1 MQPLSGVLAGRSAL
15 LPESGWGVLGD
26 VLAPP
31 PPMPSPQKPG
41 ASGVAVSMKDLAQ
54 RAKCSVNTVSLALRD
69 SPRIS
74 TGTRERVQKLAR
86 QMGYRPNPLI
96 SALVSTRRK
105 ASEQTIALLTK
116 FAEPF
121 HVVRSTR
128 LFESE
133 LYRGIEEKAAELG
146 FRVEEFATAVPGAP
160 SAERLTGILR
170 ARGIRGV
177 LLFPSGDIDVGFPD
191 LDWQHFAVVAAGF
204 HANQWPVHRTAMDQG
219 RSVELCL
226 AHLTALGFRRIGFGL
241 TRVLDPRWNYAASGR
256 FLVWQASQPKR
267 NLVPWIE
274 SADEFPSEEALEKW
288 LLKHRPDA
296 VIVFNAGYADGVER
310 LNKKHGLEVVPVVI
324 AATTRDDLPGAP
336 ARPDL
341 LGRTSI
347 SVLARELYLNH
358 FGIPAVP
365 EVTLVSSQWRDGTRL
380 AARAAQHNAQR
391 AGRG

>member
-1 MQPLSGVLAGRSAL
+1 
-15 LPESGWGVLGD
+15 
-26 VLAPP
+26 
-31 PPMPSPQKPG
+31 
-41 ASGVAVSMKDLAQ
+41 MKDLAR

-74 TGTRERVQKLAR
+74 TKTRARVQKLAR
-86 QMGYRPNPLI
+86 QLGYRPNPLI

-116 FAEPF
+116 FDQPF
-121 HVVRSTR
+121 RVLRGMR

-146 FRVEEFATAVPGAP
+146 FRVEEFPTAVPGAP

-177 LLFPSGDIDVGFPD
+177 LLFPSGNIEVSFPA

-204 HANQWPVHRTAMDQG
+204 HANQWPVHRTALDQG
-219 RSVELCL
+219 RSVEMCL
-226 AHLTALGFRRIGFGL
+226 SRLTELGFSRIGFAL

-256 FLVWQASQPKR
+256 FLVWQSTQPVKAR
-267 NLVPWIE
+267 VPWVA
-274 SADEFPSEEALEKW
+274 SDREFPIEGELEAW

-296 VIVFNAGYADGVER
+296 VIVINESYADGVDR
-310 LNKKHGLEVVPVVI
+310 LCAAHGLDVVSVVI
-324 AATTRDDLPGAP
+324 TATLRDDLPGVP
-336 ARPDL
+336 ARPEQ

-358 FGIPAVP
+358 FGIPAAP
-365 EVTLVSSQWRDGTRL
+365 EVTLVSSQWRDGGRL
-380 AARAAQHNAQR
+380 KARV
-391 AGRG
+391 

>member
-1 MQPLSGVLAGRSAL
+1 MQPLTGRGNGQSAL
-15 LPESGWGVLGD
+15 RPEGGWSVFGGVS
-26 VLAPP
+26 VPP
-31 PPMPSPQKPG
+31 QPMPTPAKPG
-41 ASGVAVSMKDLAQ
+41 AAAVSMKDLAR

-74 TGTRERVQKLAR
+74 TETRERVQKLAK

-121 HVVRSTR
+121 RVLRSTR

-177 LLFPSGDIDVGFPD
+177 LLFPSGDIDVGFPE
-191 LDWQHFAVVAAGF
+191 LDWRHFAVVAAGF
-204 HANQWPVHRTAMDQG
+204 HANQWPVHRTALDQG
-219 RSVELCL
+219 RSVEMCL
-226 AHLTALGFRRIGFGL
+226 THLTALGYRKIGFAL
-241 TRVLDPRWNYAASGR
+241 SRALDPRWNYAASGR
-256 FLVWQASQPKR
+256 FLVWQASQPAR
-267 NLVPWIE
+267 LRVPWVASE
-274 SADEFPSEEALEKW
+274 REFPVDEELEAW
-288 LLKHRPDA
+288 LLKHRPEA
-296 VIVFNAGYADGVER
+296 VIVINADYANGVER
-310 LNKKHGLEVVPVVI
+310 LAANHGLDVVPVVI
-324 AATTRDDLPGAP
+324 TATAREDLAGAP

-358 FGIPAVP
+358 FGIPAAP
-365 EVTLVSSQWRDGTRL
+365 EVTLVSAQWREGARL
-380 AARAAQHNAQR
+380 KARA
-391 AGRG
+391 